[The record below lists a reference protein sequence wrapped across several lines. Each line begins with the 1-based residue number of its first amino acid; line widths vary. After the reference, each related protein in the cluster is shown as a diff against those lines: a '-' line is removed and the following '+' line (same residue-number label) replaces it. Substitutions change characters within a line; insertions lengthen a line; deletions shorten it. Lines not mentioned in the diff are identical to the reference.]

1 MKKLYI
7 ILLLV
12 SLGFASEG
20 ELIFKNSCI
29 RCHTDKDKKPLS
41 YLKEKYRGKPEAV
54 MELAK
59 RCPWGQGLS
68 EMEIELVSKWLAGVN
83 TR

>member
-1 MKKLYI
+1 
-7 ILLLV
+7 LLV

-20 ELIFKNSCI
+20 KLIFK
-29 RCHTDKDKKPLS
+29 CHTDKDKRPLG
-41 YLKEKYRGKPEAV
+41 YLKEKYKGKPEAV

-68 EMEIELVSKWLAGVN
+68 DMEIELVSKWLAGIK
-83 TR
+83 